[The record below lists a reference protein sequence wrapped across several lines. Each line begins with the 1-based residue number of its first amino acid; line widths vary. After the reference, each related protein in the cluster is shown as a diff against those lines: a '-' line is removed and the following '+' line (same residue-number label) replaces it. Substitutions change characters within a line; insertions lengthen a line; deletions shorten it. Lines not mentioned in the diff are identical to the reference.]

1 LISSCQDVDTKT
13 SHLVTLRHE
22 NDTKAKEIARM
33 AQEIENLSKQLRD
46 QDNLRE
52 SMQFS
57 IKEGND
63 RVGLYQN
70 RVRDET
76 NEICELRKLIDD

>member
-1 LISSCQDVDTKT
+1 MKLVSSCQDVDFKT
-13 SHLVTLRHE
+13 SHLSELRLE
-22 NDTKAKEIARM
+22 NDQKAKDIVLM
-33 AQEIENLSKQLRD
+33 TQEIENLSKKLRD

-63 RVGLYQN
+63 RVGIY
-70 RVRDET
+70 
-76 NEICELRKLIDD
+76 

>member
-1 LISSCQDVDTKT
+1 
-13 SHLVTLRHE
+13 
-22 NDTKAKEIARM
+22 
-33 AQEIENLSKQLRD
+33 LSKKLRD

-52 SMQFS
+52 SMQLN

-63 RVGLYQN
+63 RVGIYQD

-76 NEICELRKLIDD
+76 NEICELRKQIDD